1 MTINPLR
8 RAIERGRQQG
18 RTEAISFLRAQ
29 ADVHHG
35 KVGDQRR
42 RAALN
47 VAATKLEQGKPVGRP

>member
-1 MTINPLR
+1 MIRAYR
-8 RAIERGRQQG
+8 RGYELGRARERARNIQ
-18 RTEAISFLRAQ
+18 FLKAQ

-35 KVGDQRR
+35 EVGDQRR